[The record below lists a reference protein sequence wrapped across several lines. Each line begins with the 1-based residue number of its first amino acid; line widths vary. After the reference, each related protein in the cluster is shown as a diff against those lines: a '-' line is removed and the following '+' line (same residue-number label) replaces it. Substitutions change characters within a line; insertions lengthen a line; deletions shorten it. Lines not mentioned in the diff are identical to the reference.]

1 MKTSF
6 AAALAAALPLA
17 SSGAF
22 AEGAATPRAHQR
34 QQRQQH
40 RIEQGMRRGNLTPR
54 EAMRLRRGRMNI
66 RREIARAKAD
76 GVITRAERARIAR
89 MQNMES
95 RRIWRQ
101 RHDRQH
107 LI

>member
-6 AAALAAALPLA
+6 ATALAAALRLA
-17 SSGAF
+17 SASAF
-22 AEGAATPRAHQR
+22 AQAGAPQAHQR

-40 RIEQGMRRGNLTPR
+40 RIEQGRRTPR
-54 EAMRLRRGRMNI
+54 EAQRLRRSHMRI

-76 GVITRAERARIAR
+76 GVVTRTERARIAR
-89 MQNMES
+89 LQNMES

-101 RHDRQH
+101 AHDRQRT
-107 LI
+107 I

>member
-6 AAALAAALPLA
+6 AAALAAALLLT
-17 SSGAF
+17 SSSAF
-22 AEGAATPRAHQR
+22 AEDGTPRAHQR

-40 RIEQGMRRGNLTPR
+40 RIEQGMRRGDVTRR
-54 EAMRLRRGRMNI
+54 EAQRLHRGHMNI

-76 GVITRAERARIAR
+76 GVVTRAERARIAR
-89 MQNMES
+89 LQNIES

-101 RHDRQH
+101 RHDRQRT
-107 LI
+107 I

>member
-1 MKTSF
+1 MKTPF
-6 AAALAAALPLA
+6 AAALATALLLT
-17 SSGAF
+17 SSSAF
-22 AEGAATPRAHQR
+22 ALGGTPKAHQR

-40 RIEQGMRRGNLTPR
+40 RIEQGVRHGKLTMR
-54 EAMRLRRGRMNI
+54 EAKRLRRGHLSI

-89 MQNMES
+89 LQNMES

-101 RHDRQH
+101 RHDRQRT
-107 LI
+107 I

>member
-1 MKTSF
+1 MKTPF
-6 AAALAAALPLA
+6 AAALATALLLA
-17 SSGAF
+17 SSSAF
-22 AEGAATPRAHQR
+22 AHDGAPRAHER

-40 RIEQGMRRGNLTPR
+40 RIEQGRRVGSLTPR
-54 EAMRLRRGRMNI
+54 EAQRLRRGHRNI

-101 RHDRQH
+101 RHDRQRTT
-107 LI
+107 

>member
-1 MKTSF
+1 MKTPF
-6 AAALAAALPLA
+6 AAALATALLLA

-22 AEGAATPRAHQR
+22 AADATPRAHQR

-40 RIEQGMRRGNLTPR
+40 RIEQGRRGGSLTRR
-54 EAMRLRRGRMNI
+54 EAMRLRRGHMNI
-66 RREIARAKAD
+66 RREIARARAD
-76 GVITRAERARIAR
+76 GVVTRAERARIAR

-101 RHDRQH
+101 RHDRQRT
-107 LI
+107 I